1 MSAGIIASRYA
12 RALLKLVDQTGGG
25 DLVVRQVEVLQDAL
39 GKVPELKR
47 AVDDR
52 KSVSPDQ
59 KIALFETV
67 LSSSGG
73 MSAGDRFPVQ
83 GAERREPV
91 DMPPEGTMAPELRN
105 FIGLLAKN
113 GRLGDSRLIFNSF
126 ISLYYK
132 SRGIIRGRLV
142 LPSEDSGQDLADKLT
157 GLVESRTGKK
167 LLLRTEIDE
176 SLIGGF
182 LLEVED
188 QLLDASVSHQL
199 DMIKRQFIE
208 RNRRIV

>member
-52 KSVSPDQ
+52 EAVSPDQ

-67 LSSSGG
+67 LSASG
-73 MSAGDRFPVQ
+73 A
-83 GAERREPV
+83 
-91 DMPPEGTMAPELRN
+91 MAPELRN

-142 LPSEDSGQDLADKLT
+142 LPSEDSGRDLADKLT
-157 GLVESRTGKK
+157 DLVESRTGKK
-167 LLLRTEIDE
+167 LLLRTEIDK

>member
-1 MSAGIIASRYA
+1 M
-12 RALLKLVDQTGGG
+12 VQ
-25 DLVVRQVEVLQDAL
+25 QVELLQDAL

-52 KSVSPDQ
+52 KTVSTDQ

-67 LSSSGG
+67 LSTSGG
-73 MSAGDRFPVQ
+73 NL
-83 GAERREPV
+83 
-91 DMPPEGTMAPELRN
+91 PEEDMAPELRK
-105 FIGLLAKN
+105 FLGLLAKN

-132 SRGIIRGRLV
+132 SRGVIRGRLV
-142 LPSEDSGQDLADKLT
+142 LPSEDAGRLGDGYLADKVKD
-157 GLVESRTGKK
+157 LVESRTGKK